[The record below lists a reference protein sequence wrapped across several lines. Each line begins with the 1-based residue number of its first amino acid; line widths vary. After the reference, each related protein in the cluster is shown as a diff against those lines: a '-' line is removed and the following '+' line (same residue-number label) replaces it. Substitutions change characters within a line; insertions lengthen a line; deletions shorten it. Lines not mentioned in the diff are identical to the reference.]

1 MPVLPMK
8 VASRH
13 ILASCDQN
21 MVESATMANS
31 GGVIAKRVGVLGGTF
46 DPIHYG
52 HLAAAEEVA
61 ERYALDHV
69 IFMPNRQPP
78 HKPSYDISP
87 AEDRYL
93 MAILATNSNPR
104 FSVSRLELEREGPSY
119 TVDTLRALRQTLG
132 EEVQLYFI
140 IGADAVLEIGKW
152 HEAQAVLREGR
163 FIAIHRPG
171 YDLGRLS
178 SLLGEQGVEH
188 IEPLMLREL
197 DISSTNLRARIAGG
211 QSVRYLTP
219 QAVID
224 YIRRRGLYR

>member
-1 MPVLPMK
+1 
-8 VASRH
+8 
-13 ILASCDQN
+13 
-21 MVESATMANS
+21 MANS
-31 GGVIAKRVGVLGGTF
+31 GGVIAKRVGILGGTF

-61 ERYALDHV
+61 GRYGFDHV

-78 HKPSYDISP
+78 HKIAYDTSP

-93 MAILATNSNPR
+93 MAVLATNSNPR

-119 TVDTLRALRQTLG
+119 TLDTLRALRQELG
-132 EEVQLYFI
+132 AETEIYFI

-178 SLLGEQGVEH
+178 ALLGEQGMEN

-197 DISSTNLRARIAGG
+197 DISSTNLRERIASG

-224 YIRRRGLYR
+224 YIGRRGLYR